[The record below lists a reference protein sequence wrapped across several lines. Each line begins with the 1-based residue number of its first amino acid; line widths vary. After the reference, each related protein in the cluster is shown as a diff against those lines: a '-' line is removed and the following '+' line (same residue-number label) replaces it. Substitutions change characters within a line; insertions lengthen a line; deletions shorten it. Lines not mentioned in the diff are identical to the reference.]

1 MLISFNWLGRHID
14 LGGLTPAQVA
24 SDLTLSTA
32 EVEGVEEFL
41 PQARAIVVG
50 KVLSRDPHPKADRL
64 SLCRVDVGGAEPVPI
79 VCGAANVAAGQT
91 VPVALPGTTLP
102 GIGRLEKAKIRGE
115 VSLGMICSEQEVG
128 LADES
133 AGIWVL
139 PDALT
144 AGQTLAQAL
153 DLGDAV
159 IDIDNKSLTHRPDL
173 WGHRGIARELS
184 AIYRR
189 PLRPLDTSW
198 PALGAGASVPVSIE
212 HPSCLRYLAL
222 PIDGVQVLESPLWLR
237 VLLRA
242 VGQRSRGQLVDLSNF
257 VMLDLGQPNHVFDRS
272 LLGPDG
278 IVVRKARSS
287 ERFTTLAGLDLQL
300 SDEDLLIA
308 SRGEGVALAGV
319 IGGANS
325 EVRGDTRSL
334 LLEVATFDATT
345 VRRASVRHAL
355 RTDSSARFE
364 KSLDPELPPLAA
376 AHFARL
382 LLQLQPQ
389 VELPAPVT
397 DVRTREPRAVSIV
410 LRPQRVRDALG
421 APLSD
426 EQIVDILVRLGFG
439 VSSGG
444 QSGELVVKVPTDRA
458 TKDIGIERDLVE
470 EVGRLFGYGNIAE
483 RPLVAPIEPPPHD
496 ERRWLVRR
504 IADRLAGAA
513 RFTETIGY
521 SFHSDELLAAFG
533 LAELQ
538 HASVRNPVVAQQSRI
553 RRTLVPSLLANIEE
567 NRRYRDEV
575 RLFEIGKGYLA
586 ERRNAKHEP
595 EERHLVGLVLAAP
608 FRRNAAFADNSLAK
622 LQAVVA
628 DVLGVLER
636 ENVSWGPGEV
646 PPYGQPGRALAATF
660 ASGLA
665 VATLVSPRPELLA
678 ALGLKGGLQSDV
690 AVAEISIDALLAA
703 PRQTR
708 RYVPLPRFPGIKVDV
723 AIAVPTKVRS
733 ADVVAVI
740 QDAAGAVCRSVE
752 LFDVY
757 TGGAVGEGK
766 KSLAYHVLL
775 QADDRTLGDT
785 EEQKF
790 LKRLGS
796 KLETIDAVLR
806 DG

>member
-1 MLISFNWLGRHID
+1 
-14 LGGLTPAQVA
+14 
-24 SDLTLSTA
+24 
-32 EVEGVEEFL
+32 
-41 PQARAIVVG
+41 
-50 KVLSRDPHPKADRL
+50 
-64 SLCRVDVGGAEPVPI
+64 
-79 VCGAANVAAGQT
+79 
-91 VPVALPGTTLP
+91 
-102 GIGRLEKAKIRGE
+102 
-115 VSLGMICSEQEVG
+115 
-128 LADES
+128 
-133 AGIWVL
+133 
-139 PDALT
+139 
-144 AGQTLAQAL
+144 
-153 DLGDAV
+153 
-159 IDIDNKSLTHRPDL
+159 
-173 WGHRGIARELS
+173 
-184 AIYRR
+184 
-189 PLRPLDTSW
+189 
-198 PALGAGASVPVSIE
+198 
-212 HPSCLRYLAL
+212 
-222 PIDGVQVLESPLWLR
+222 
-237 VLLRA
+237 
-242 VGQRSRGQLVDLSNF
+242 
-257 VMLDLGQPNHVFDRS
+257 
-272 LLGPDG
+272 
-278 IVVRKARSS
+278 
-287 ERFTTLAGLDLQL
+287 
-300 SDEDLLIA
+300 
-308 SRGEGVALAGV
+308 V

-325 EVRGDTRSL
+325 EVRSDTQSL

-382 LLQLQPQ
+382 LLELQPQ
-389 VELPAPVT
+389 VTLPASPT

-410 LRPQRVRDALG
+410 LRPERVRDALG

-439 VSSGG
+439 VGSGG
-444 QSGELVVKVPTDRA
+444 QGGELTVRVPSDRA

-470 EVGRLFGYGNIAE
+470 EVGRLYGYGNIAE

-521 SFHSDELLAAFG
+521 SFHSDDLLEMFG

-538 HASVRNPVVAQQSRI
+538 HASVKNPVVAQQSRI
-553 RRTLVPSLLANIEE
+553 RRTLVPSLLANIEQ

-586 ERRNAKHEP
+586 ERRNPKHEP

-608 FRRNAAFADNSLAK
+608 HRRDASFADNSLAK

-636 ENVSWGPGEV
+636 ENVTWGPGEV
-646 PPYGQPGRALAATF
+646 PPYGQPGRALAATL
-660 ASGLA
+660 ASGSV
-665 VATLVSPRPELLA
+665 VATLVTPRPELLA

-690 AVAEISIDALLAA
+690 AVAEISIDALVAA

-723 AIAVPTKVRS
+723 AIAVPTRVRS

-740 QDAAGAVCRSVE
+740 QDAAGAVCRSVD

-790 LKRLGS
+790 LKRLGG
-796 KLETIDAVLR
+796 KLEAIDAVLR